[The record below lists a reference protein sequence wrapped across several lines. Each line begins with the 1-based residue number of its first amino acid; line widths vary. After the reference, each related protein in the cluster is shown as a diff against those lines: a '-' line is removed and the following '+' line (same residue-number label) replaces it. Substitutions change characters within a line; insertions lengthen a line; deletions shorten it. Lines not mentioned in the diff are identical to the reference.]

1 MQGITGKAAQT
12 AQVFQEIPGES
23 VSARR
28 VRYWK
33 WKKVQAKLQG
43 KNVEYC
49 RGLTNTRKTTISH
62 LTAQLRDLTRQF
74 EAMRFELTAN
84 YCQLDA
90 IRCELIKRG
99 YTFPVGE

>member
-1 MQGITGKAAQT
+1 MQGTTGKA

-23 VSARR
+23 VSDRR

-62 LTAQLRDLTRQF
+62 LTAQLHDLTRQV
-74 EAMRFELTAN
+74 EAMKFELM
-84 YCQLDA
+84 
-90 IRCELIKRG
+90 KRG